1 MFDIIPKAPL
11 LPVKKRNK
19 LHDFTQFYII
29 LLQLVFQFAQTL
41 NKFCI
46 TK

>member
-29 LLQLVFQFAQTL
+29 LLHSISFPVRTDIKQILHY
-41 NKFCI
+41 
-46 TK
+46 